1 LAEKIN
7 KKLKI
12 MMFTWEFPPRIIGGL
27 STHVY
32 HLSRSLDR
40 KGVDVQLITC
50 DFPNAT
56 PQEINGGIRV
66 SRVNSSGIVERDF
79 MLWIYYMNS
88 LMISKATEILNKESF
103 DIIHAHDWMVARA
116 ALEIKNLYN
125 IPLVTTIHATE
136 IGRNRGIN
144 FYHDYQKTI
153 HNLENLLI
161 CHSERIICCSNYM
174 LRHIETNFGISTN
187 LVSIIPNG
195 VDTLLFHPTP
205 NLRKSVFNLR
215 QQHCI
220 QNGKMLLYVGR
231 LVREK
236 GCDILIDA
244 FKTLNHDTPGTS
256 LIIVG
261 EGPLKQSLM
270 NKVHQLGLQNH
281 IHFMGFVDQQTLVA
295 LYKSADVLVIPSLY
309 EPFGIVA
316 LEGMASGAPVVSS
329 DVGGLSEVV
338 ENGFTGLKVP
348 PGDPDSL
355 VSAIRQVLEV
365 PSLSGFLK
373 INGYEYVLKR
383 YNWDLVAEKTVDTYM
398 QALTQEISPVLI
410 ANEDFFVTDR
420 MLLRLLLTL
429 GITNEESSKTA
440 QEISVSIRGVSEEL
454 VKIILGR
461 LASNGYI
468 STLIVPT
475 RINGD
480 LAVDIRY
487 HLTENGIISA
497 CSDFS

>member
-1 LAEKIN
+1 
-7 KKLKI
+7 

-295 LYKSADVLVIPSLY
+295 AYKSADVLVIPSLY

-338 ENGFTGLKVP
+338 ENGFTGLKVT
-348 PGDPDSL
+348 PGDRDSL

-365 PSLSGFLK
+365 PSLSRFLK
-373 INGYEYVLKR
+373 RNGYEYILKR
-383 YNWDLVAEKTVDTYM
+383 YNWDLVAEKTVDIYM
-398 QALTQEISPVLI
+398 QALSQQILGKTSREKAQIPPVVI
-410 ANEDFFVTDR
+410 ADEDFFVTDR

-440 QEISVSIRGVSEEL
+440 QEISASITGVSEEL
-454 VKIILGR
+454 VKLILGR
-461 LASNGYI
+461 LASHGYI
-468 STLIVPT
+468 STLIVHT

-480 LAVDIRY
+480 LAVDVRY

-497 CSDFS
+497 CSDYS